1 MTAGDLRPDME
12 TRRVIG
18 IMWVVWTVLAS
29 LLLPGHTQATVRAL
43 VGQDVLLPCVCPLSD
58 PGEHYLVWQIGQ
70 HTTVDYAIAKED
82 KATRARQYQHRTRL
96 FHPADNGNC
105 SLLLRRVRLADANT
119 YSCLYDHIVNF
130 TVTLEVGVNYS
141 LQCSNDS
148 GEKYRCSA
156 NGGFPKGRIYWL
168 QDGQAVEKLQ
178 DPLNELDNLTGLY
191 NITSTL
197 RTGPKTATLQCVVEN
212 PSLQLN
218 IIADC
223 RGEGN
228 SSNELQ
234 VSVELKASLA
244 VGSVLFLLLATV
256 CLTLLLRVW
265 KPCPSTKAPV
275 PYEAASLAEVEGA
288 GDLSPK
294 ASLAC

>member
-1 MTAGDLRPDME
+1 ME

-29 LLLPGHTQATVRAL
+29 LLLPGEFVTTVRAL
-43 VGQDVLLPCVCPLSD
+43 VGEDVLLPCVCPPSHK
-58 PGEHYLVWQIGQ
+58 HYLVWQIGQ
-70 HTTVDYAIAKED
+70 HTTVDYAIAGED
-82 KATRARQYQHRTRL
+82 RAIRALQYQNRTRL

-105 SLLLRRVRLADANT
+105 SLLLHRARLADAKT
-119 YSCLYDHIVNF
+119 YSCHYDHIVNV
-130 TVTLEVGVNYS
+130 TVTLEVAVNYS

-148 GEKYRCSA
+148 SGEQYRCSA
-156 NGGFPKGRIYWL
+156 SGGFPKGRIYWL

-178 DPLNELDNLTGLY
+178 GPLSELHSQDHLTGLY

-212 PSLQLN
+212 PSLQRN
-218 IIADC
+218 ITADC
-223 RGEGN
+223 RGGEYRHK
-228 SSNELQ
+228 ELQ

-244 VGSVLFLLLATV
+244 VGSALFLLLATV
-256 CLTLLLRVW
+256 CLTILLRVW

-275 PYEAASLAEVEGA
+275 PYEAAPLAEVQCA
-288 GDLSPK
+288 GDPSPK
-294 ASLAC
+294 ASPAC